1 MAVFGLA
8 VVLTAA
14 LTFAAAEAHD
24 SNEDRLLSQQAA
36 EGAAVLDAAIPA
48 ITAKANEIARVAD
61 LLGDDTDTLREQLL
75 RDVGEGQR
83 FATVTVE
90 RRGERLLSVGAPA
103 RLPDAVPEPSA
114 PPETDAPGSPVNVTG
129 VLDGDDPRIVYSVTA
144 PQPSDLVIHAEQQL
158 NPDRIDPDRGEG
170 DAFEGIDHAI
180 YLGTDETME
189 QLLRASRPDLPIEG
203 RRAVRDLAFG
213 DETMRFVVTPRG
225 TLGGGLLARLPWLT
239 AAGGLLLGLV
249 AAGLV
254 ESLHRR
260 RAEAERFSAE
270 LQERYDQE
278 KTIAD
283 TLQRSLLP
291 DHLERLVD
299 IEVAA
304 RYFAGAEGTDIGG
317 DWYDVVDHG
326 DSYTVVVGDVVGR
339 GVQAAAVMAAMRY
352 ATHALAGQR
361 SDPADV
367 LAAVN
372 SLEHIRGDFV
382 TMLCG
387 TVEPATR
394 SVRVATAG
402 HPAPLLIT
410 PEETRF
416 LRLPSGPPIGFLDE
430 ITYTTKQ
437 LTVPPGSVLVLFTDG
452 LYERPGEHIDDGLER
467 LRDVASRVHGSVED
481 ILDQLADGMLGEGLR
496 DDTAMLAIRIP

>member
-1 MAVFGLA
+1 MAVFA
-8 VVLTAA
+8 FAMVLTGA

-24 SNEDRLLSQQAA
+24 ANEDRLLGQQAA
-36 EGAAVLDAAIPA
+36 EGAAVLEAAIPA

-61 LLGDDTDTLREQLL
+61 LVGDDVDALREALLGD
-75 RDVGEGQR
+75 VGDDQR
-83 FATVTVE
+83 FVTVTVE
-90 RRGERLLSVGAPA
+90 RRGEEVVRVGAPSRRSDGGA
-103 RLPDAVPEPSA
+103 TRQPPD
-114 PPETDAPGSPVNVTG
+114 SPVDVTG
-129 VLDGDDPRIVYSVTA
+129 ILDGDDPRIVYSVVA
-144 PQPSDLVIHAEQQL
+144 PRPSDVVVHAEQRL
-158 NPDRIDPDRGEG
+158 DPERIDPARGEG
-170 DAFEGIDHAI
+170 EAFEGIDHAI
-180 YLGTDETME
+180 YLGTAETMDH
-189 QLLRASRPDLPIEG
+189 LLRASTPELPIDG
-203 RRAVRDLAFG
+203 RRAVRDLPFG
-213 DETMRFVVTPRG
+213 DETLRFVVTPRG
-225 TLGGGLLARLPWLT
+225 ILGGGLLAALPWLT
-239 AAGGLLLGLV
+239 ATAGIVLGLI

-260 RAEAERFSAE
+260 RDVVERFSAE

-278 KTIAD
+278 KAIAD

-291 DHLERLVD
+291 DHLERLD
-299 IEVAA
+299 GIEVGA

-326 DSYTVVVGDVVGR
+326 GSYTVVVGDVVGR

-394 SVRVATAG
+394 SIRVATAG
-402 HPAPLLIT
+402 HPAPLLIC
-410 PEETRF
+410 PGETRF

-430 ITYTTKQ
+430 AAFTTKQ

-452 LYERPGEHIDDGLER
+452 LYERRGETIDEGLER

-481 ILDQLADGMLGEGLR
+481 ILDQLAEGMLREGLR